1 MRYPY
6 RRKVGLLGRLSLGKG
21 APSRAGNVRGEG
33 MGGDMRRG
41 VVHIKRGAVTEGRE
55 VESKVK

>member
-21 APSRAGNVRGEG
+21 APGRAENVRGEG
-33 MGGDMRRG
+33 WVG
-41 VVHIKRGAVTEGRE
+41 ICEEWWCISKRGAVTEGRE